1 MEAKALSREEK
12 LRLLADSVRAY
23 KDFPSPGILFRD
35 ICPVLKDPKAFTAMI
50 DLFEEHLKKSVPD
63 VSLIVGIDARGF
75 LFGPI
80 LAHRLGIG
88 FVLVRKKGKLPG
100 LIESVAYNLE
110 YGKAEIEM
118 QADAVAPGQKVV
130 VVDDLLA
137 TGGTLQAACL
147 LLKRVQA
154 EVLECLV
161 LIELKELKGAEKL
174 DSIPLFSLLHY

>member
-1 MEAKALSREEK
+1 SL
-12 LRLLADSVRAY
+12 
-23 KDFPSPGILFRD
+23 
-35 ICPVLKDPKAFTAMI
+35 I

-63 VSLIVGIDARGF
+63 VSLIVDIDAGGF
-75 LFGPI
+75 LFGPV

-88 FVLVRKKGKLPG
+88 FVVVRKKGKLPG
-100 LIESVAYNLE
+100 LTESVAYNLE
-110 YGKAEIEM
+110 YDKAEIEM
-118 QADAVAPGQKVV
+118 QADTVAPGQKVV

-147 LLKRVQA
+147 LLKRLQA